1 MTAISALSSLGLPG
15 QILNLL
21 SGVVGHHGSKSAAPN
36 ATTKA
41 THAASFSGVLSGAMT
56 TGATDPIAQLEALI
70 QNGTPM
76 SNIVDQLSNQI
87 ADAVAKRLP
96 ASQLPSGASRTALVS
111 SIKSALSPPSNAPP
125 GTAANQVAAL
135 EQRLQRWLEGL
146 SGGADQQV
154 GQQSDISGKILDAN
168 SARELPAQT
177 QGSKS
182 TPVTTGAASL
192 AHSLL
197 KDVADALTGTA
208 SSTARIAAPST
219 TTPTT
224 VSTVKP
230 SAGTAD
236 ASVLANA
243 ASAAASAAAT
253 SAKTGTPAP
262 APAPAPDAVASA
274 ANNAQNAATAA
285 ASTPGDLVARMIV
298 RAAGVDA
305 LHNAN
310 LPTVQSAAPS
320 AQIARG
326 TTGSTATASPMA
338 MAAKMTS
345 LLTQAINA
353 AAEGAEQRGA
363 AQDDA
368 LRDDTSTASLAAPS
382 KTTARTDLSS
392 FSLPTP
398 QSPITTAQAQSQATA
413 TNAPVDTTAAIE
425 QVVKSMAM
433 RSGTDGTSE
442 MRLRLQP
449 ESLGTVTLKLTVDGN
464 NVSANVVAQNG
475 EARTA
480 LLAQQHHLARSLAD
494 SGLKLTSFTVDL
506 SGGQTHDQARDRSS
520 GFGRRYTV
528 HEMAAADGDSES
540 SSTGPALLPSSTLG
554 LLSYLA

>member
-1 MTAISALSSLGLPG
+1 
-15 QILNLL
+15 
-21 SGVVGHHGSKSAAPN
+21 VVSHKGSKSAKSTTTN
-36 ATTKA
+36 ASQ
-41 THAASFSGVLSGAMT
+41 AASFSGVLNGTMS
-56 TGATDPIAQLEALI
+56 TGTTDPIAQLTALV
-70 QNGTPM
+70 NSGTPI
-76 SNIVDQLSNQI
+76 SSIVDQLSNQI
-87 ADAVAKRLP
+87 ADAVAKQVP
-96 ASQLPSGASRTALVS
+96 ASQLPSGASRTALVA

-146 SGGADQQV
+146 SGGADQQT

-197 KDVADALTGTA
+197 KSVAAAIPGNA
-208 SSTARIAAPST
+208 ASTAPTIAPAI
-219 TTPTT
+219 
-224 VSTVKP
+224 KP

-236 ASVLANA
+236 ASVLTNA
-243 ASAAASAAAT
+243 ATAAASAAAT

-262 APAPAPDAVASA
+262 APASDPTASA
-274 ANNAQNAATAA
+274 STTAQNAATTSAA
-285 ASTPGDLVARMIV
+285 TPVDLVARMIA

-305 LHNAN
+305 VHNVT

-326 TTGSTATASPMA
+326 TAGSTGTASPGA
-338 MAAKMTS
+338 TAAKMTA
-345 LLTQAINA
+345 LLTQAINE

-368 LRDDTSTASLAAPS
+368 LQNQDTSSASSAVPS
-382 KTTARTDLSS
+382 KVAARTDLSS
-392 FSLPTP
+392 FSLPTSP
-398 QSPITTAQAQSQATA
+398 SPITAAQTQSQAATA
-413 TNAPVDTTAAIE
+413 NPAPADPTAAIE
-425 QVVKSMAM
+425 QLVKSMAM
-433 RSGTDGTSE
+433 RTGTDGTSE

-480 LLAQQHHLARSLAD
+480 LLAQQHTLARSLAD

-506 SGGQTHDQARDRSS
+506 SGGQAHDQTRDNTS

-528 HEMAAADGDSES
+528 HEMAAADGDPAES

-554 LLSYLA
+554 LLSYLV

>member
-15 QILNLL
+15 QLLNLL
-21 SGVVGHHGSKSAAPN
+21 AGAVSHHGSKSAS
-36 ATTKA
+36 ATTNA
-41 THAASFSGVLSGAMT
+41 SHAASFSGVLNGQMT
-56 TGATDPIAQLEALI
+56 NGTDPLAQLAALV
-70 QNGTPM
+70 NGGTPM
-76 SNIVDQLSNQI
+76 STIVDQLSNQI

-96 ASQLPSGASRTALVS
+96 ASQLSSGASRTALVS

-182 TPVTTGAASL
+182 TPVATGAASL
-192 AHSLL
+192 ANSLL
-197 KDVADALTGTA
+197 KSLAAALTGDP
-208 SSTARIAAPST
+208 SAPA
-219 TTPTT
+219 
-224 VSTVKP
+224 K

-236 ASVLANA
+236 ASALANA
-243 ASAAASAAAT
+243 ATAAATAAAT
-253 SAKTGTPAP
+253 SAATGAP
-262 APAPAPDAVASA
+262 APAPAPDPSASA
-274 ANNAQNAATAA
+274 STTAQNAAT
-285 ASTPGDLVARMIV
+285 SSSGTPADLVARMIA

-305 LHNAN
+305 VHNVN

-320 AQIARG
+320 AQLARG
-326 TTGSTATASPMA
+326 TAGSTGTASPA
-338 MAAKMTS
+338 ATAAKMTA
-345 LLTQAINA
+345 LLTQAINE
-353 AAEGAEQRGA
+353 AAEGAQQRGA

-368 LRDDTSTASLAAPS
+368 LRDQDTSSAGSAAPL

-392 FSLPTP
+392 FSLPTAS
-398 QSPITTAQAQSQATA
+398 SPITTAQAQSQATTTA
-413 TNAPVDTTAAIE
+413 NAGPADPAAAIE
-425 QVVKSMAM
+425 QLVKSMAM
-433 RSGTDGTSE
+433 RTGSDGTSE

-506 SGGQTHDQARDRSS
+506 SGGQAQDQMRDRTS

-528 HEMAAADGDSES
+528 HEMAAADGDSAES
-540 SSTGPALLPSSTLG
+540 TSTGPALLPSSTLG

>member
-1 MTAISALSSLGLPG
+1 LFVAFGKGVTTKRMTAISALSSLGLPG
-15 QILNLL
+15 QLLDLL
-21 SGVVGHHGSKSAAPN
+21 SGVVGHHGSKSANTTTN
-36 ATTKA
+36 AS
-41 THAASFSGVLSGAMT
+41 HAASFSGVLNGTMT
-56 TGATDPIAQLEALI
+56 SGATDPLAQLEALI
-70 QNGTPM
+70 KSGTPI
-76 SNIVDQLSNQI
+76 SSIVDQLANQI

-96 ASQLPSGASRTALVS
+96 ASQLASGASRTALVS

-168 SARELPAQT
+168 SARELPAQM

-182 TPVTTGAASL
+182 TSVATDAASL
-192 AHSLL
+192 ARSLL
-197 KDVADALTGTA
+197 KSVAAALTGDA
-208 SSTARIAAPST
+208 SSTAP
-219 TTPTT
+219 
-224 VSTVKP
+224 
-230 SAGTAD
+230 
-236 ASVLANA
+236 NA
-243 ASAAASAAAT
+243 AM

-262 APAPAPDAVASA
+262 APAADPSASA
-274 ANNAQNAATAA
+274 STTAQNAATTP

-305 LHNAN
+305 QHNAN

-326 TTGSTATASPMA
+326 TAGSTSTSSSATT
-338 MAAKMTS
+338 AAKMTL
-345 LLTQAINA
+345 LLTQAVNA

-368 LRDDTSTASLAAPS
+368 LRDQDTSSVSSAVPS
-382 KTTARTDLSS
+382 KSAARTDLSS
-392 FSLPTP
+392 FSLPTSP
-398 QSPITTAQAQSQATA
+398 SPITAAQTQNQATA
-413 TNAPVDTTAAIE
+413 ADGAPVDPTAAIE
-425 QVVKSMAM
+425 QLVKSMAM
-433 RSGTDGTSE
+433 RTGSDGTSE

-475 EARTA
+475 EARSA

-506 SGGQTHDQARDRSS
+506 SGGQAQDQTRDRTS

-528 HEMAAADGDSES
+528 HEMAAADADATES

>member
-1 MTAISALSSLGLPG
+1 MFVAFGKGVTIRRMTAISALSSLGLPG
-15 QILNLL
+15 QLLNLL
-21 SGVVGHHGSKSAAPN
+21 SGAVGHHGSKSAS
-36 ATTKA
+36 ATTNA
-41 THAASFSGVLSGAMT
+41 SQAASFSGVLNGQMT
-56 TGATDPIAQLEALI
+56 NGATDPLAQLTALV
-70 QNGTPM
+70 NGGTPI
-76 SNIVDQLSNQI
+76 SSIVDQLSNQI

-96 ASQLPSGASRTALVS
+96 ASQLPSGASRTSLVS

-135 EQRLQRWLEGL
+135 GQRLQRWLEGL
-146 SGGADQQV
+146 SGGADQQT

-192 AHSLL
+192 ASSLL
-197 KDVADALTGTA
+197 KSVAAALTGDA
-208 SSTARIAAPST
+208 SPV
-219 TTPTT
+219 PTIM
-224 VSTVKP
+224 P

-243 ASAAASAAAT
+243 ATAAASAAAT
-253 SAKTGTPAP
+253 SAKTDTPAP
-262 APAPAPDAVASA
+262 APAPDPSASA
-274 ANNAQNAATAA
+274 SATAQNAATAPA
-285 ASTPGDLVARMIV
+285 ATPGDLVARMIA

-305 LHNAN
+305 AHNVN
-310 LPTVQSAAPS
+310 LPTVQSAAPF
-320 AQIARG
+320 AQVARG
-326 TTGSTATASPMA
+326 TAGSSGTASPA
-338 MAAKMTS
+338 ATAAKMTA
-345 LLTQAINA
+345 LLTQAINE
-353 AAEGAEQRGA
+353 AAEGAQQRGA

-368 LRDDTSTASLAAPS
+368 LREDTGSASSAVPS

-392 FSLPTP
+392 FSLPTAS
-398 QSPITTAQAQSQATA
+398 SPITSAQAQSQATTTA
-413 TNAPVDTTAAIE
+413 NAAPADPSAAIE
-425 QVVKSMAM
+425 QLVKSMAM
-433 RSGTDGTSE
+433 RTGSDGTSE

-506 SGGQTHDQARDRSS
+506 SGGQAQDQTRDRTS

-528 HEMAAADGDSES
+528 HEMAAADGDSAES